1 MVRSAFPAIILEMGE
16 HAASSAES
24 WKSSIYGRA
33 VLTIYVVDREVKKA
47 NRDLSNQLSSYDS
60 PLARID
66 AVQKKYAQLFGDM
79 KRLEREHIKQKKRAD
94 ALQKEKDTAK
104 SELTKMVALK
114 DKLEKLSRET
124 STENRKL
131 RVSLFMQKG
140 RLEDH

>member
-1 MVRSAFPAIILEMGE
+1 M
-16 HAASSAES
+16 
-24 WKSSIYGRA
+24 IYLA
-33 VLTIYVVDREVKKA
+33 DREVKKA

-79 KRLEREHIKQKKRAD
+79 KRLEREHLKQKKRAD

-131 RVSLFMQKG
+131 RVGAFQEIPCSKD
-140 RLEDH
+140 R